1 MFCFTLHPPPMFE
14 ESPESAEKKARRVR
28 DSRSEGEAEAAEL
41 GAPLEK
47 RQLEKYPG
55 RSKER
60 AEETGGKRGK
70 IPLQEPGNWAQL
82 PVPLKQPRGLGA
94 LSDDTAERLIRRI
107 WKPAPHPSIDTTETQ
122 SCIRDCVSSVS
133 DPLPTTRTPRH
144 RLIDIWM
151 WGGSEWGC
159 MEEQEIQGCTSF
171 PLVDTAQPAL

>member
-1 MFCFTLHPPPMFE
+1 MFE

-94 LSDDTAERLIRRI
+94 LSDDTAERLI
-107 WKPAPHPSIDTTETQ
+107 K
-122 SCIRDCVSSVS
+122 
-133 DPLPTTRTPRH
+133 
-144 RLIDIWM
+144 
-151 WGGSEWGC
+151 
-159 MEEQEIQGCTSF
+159 QGCI
-171 PLVDTAQPAL
+171 LMG